1 MNTER
6 KTSGIVVT
14 GMGICSP
21 IGNSVP
27 VFWNALCEGRCGI
40 RPLTRLDKD
49 RYVFRQAGEIT
60 DFPAALS
67 GEGPAPEPAYRFVRA
82 AAAEALGRAATDE
95 KVMPDRFGATG
106 LILASNFGDTRS
118 METWLARDR
127 AENHPP
133 VRDAFNPGLQSVA
146 DRLAAQFGLRGPR
159 TVLSLSCASGAA
171 AVAVGA
177 AWIRAG
183 HVSRVLVGGYDAI
196 SDFWWSGLS
205 ALRAMSPDTLRPFD
219 LRRKGTIFGEGA
231 AMLLLE
237 EEAVA
242 RRRGANVCARMSG
255 SGLTNNAFHMTAP
268 DKEAAGL
275 GRAMKMALQDAGIRP
290 ETVDHVN
297 CHGTGTKYND
307 VTETQA
313 IKSVLGAR
321 AHEIP
326 LTANKSM
333 TSHTMGA
340 AGAMEAVASIMTLQ
354 TGIVPPTINLQEQ
367 DPACDLDVTPH
378 RAASRPVATVLSN
391 SAGIGGCNAALVF
404 QRQEDTN
411 A

>member
-1 MNTER
+1 MNTQR
-6 KTSGIVVT
+6 KSTGIVVT

-21 IGNSVP
+21 VGNSVP
-27 VFWNALCEGRCGI
+27 VFWDALCEGRCGV
-40 RPLTRLDKD
+40 RPLSRLDPN
-49 RYVFRQAGEIT
+49 RYLFRQAGEVAAL
-60 DFPAALS
+60 PAALP
-67 GEGPAPEPAYRFVRA
+67 GEQPAPEPAYLFVRA
-82 AAAEALGRAATDE
+82 AAAEALGQAVTDADA
-95 KVMPDRFGATG
+95 MRDGSGATG
-106 LILASNFGDTRS
+106 LVLATNFGNNRLL
-118 METWLARDR
+118 ETWLTSDR
-127 AENHPP
+127 LQNQPP
-133 VRDAFNPGLQSVA
+133 SRDAFDTGFQSLA
-146 DRLAAQFGLRGPR
+146 DRLAAQFGVRGPR

-177 AWIRAG
+177 DWIRAG

-205 ALRAMSPDTLRPFD
+205 ALRAMSQDALRPFD
-219 LRRKGTIFGEGA
+219 SQRDGTIFGEGA
-231 AMLLLE
+231 AVLLLE

-242 RRRGANVCARMSG
+242 RRRGANVCARMIG

-268 DKEAAGL
+268 DKQAAGL
-275 GRAMKMALQDAGIRP
+275 ERAMKMALDEAGIRP

-354 TGIVPPTINLQEQ
+354 TGIVPPTINLREQ

-378 RAASRPVATVLSN
+378 HAARHEVATVLSN
-391 SAGIGGCNAALVF
+391 SAGIGGCNAALLF
-404 QRQEDTN
+404 QRQEETN